1 MVFGK
6 QNSTETVDKSNSLSS
21 RFIPLPMS
29 DRKPDDISSNQDTS
43 SSTISKLFHLPSDN
57 IPTNLIS
64 RYESTTLHQ
73 LASMNRF
80 QTVVRLFFLKKRF
93 FYFHSFHLI
102 EGVKP
107 EEIT

>member
-1 MVFGK
+1 MMVFGK

-21 RFIPLPMS
+21 RFIPLPLT

-80 QTVVRLFFLKKRF
+80 QTVVRLFFLKKKIFLFSF
-93 FYFHSFHLI
+93 FSFNR
-102 EGVKP
+102 GRQA
-107 EEIT
+107 